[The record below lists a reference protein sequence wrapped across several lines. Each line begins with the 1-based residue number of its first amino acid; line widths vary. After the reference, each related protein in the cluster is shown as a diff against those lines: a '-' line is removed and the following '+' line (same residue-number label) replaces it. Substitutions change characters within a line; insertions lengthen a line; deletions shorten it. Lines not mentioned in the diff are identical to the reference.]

1 MAIPLQISFRD
12 MDPSPAIEARIRE
25 KAAKLERFA
34 ARATGCRVTVAARS
48 RHQRRGRLYS
58 IRIDLRTPG
67 EELVA
72 GHGHPRDHAHEDVH
86 VAIRD
91 AFAAAQRR
99 LEDHVRRR
107 RGDVKAHAGATR
119 GKERPAD

>member
-1 MAIPLQISFRD
+1 MMFRD
-12 MDPSPAIEARIRE
+12 RRDAGRQ
-25 KAAKLERFA
+25 LA
-34 ARATGCRVTVAARS
+34 ARATGCRVTVAARN

-72 GHGHPRDHAHEDVH
+72 GHGHPQDHAHEDIH

-91 AFAAAQRR
+91 AFAAARRR
-99 LEDHVRRR
+99 LEEHVRRR

-119 GKERPAD
+119 GKEPPAD